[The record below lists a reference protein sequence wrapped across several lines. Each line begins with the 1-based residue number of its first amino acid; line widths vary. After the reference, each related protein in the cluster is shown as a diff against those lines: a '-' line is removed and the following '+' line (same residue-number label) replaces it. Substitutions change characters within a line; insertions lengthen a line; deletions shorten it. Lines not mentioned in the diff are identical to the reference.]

1 MARASAKRGR
11 RPRANARAEQPV
23 AAPEAAPAEAAPP
36 EPKPPKPRQKETAP
50 ASEERQPERQR
61 KQKPPPRPEDTMF
74 FTRLRTHA
82 KWVFVVLAAAFAIGF
97 VAFGVGAGGT
107 GFGDAISD
115 FFGGGSDLPTIEE
128 AQQAVNEN
136 PADPEALRDL
146 ANAYQADRQYAKAAE
161 TLERYTELVPADVD
175 ALRQLANVY
184 SQRAGL
190 LNQEAGLLQTSS
202 RSGSF
207 SQVAFSLPGSSG
219 FLGALGDNPIDNAL
233 SGDTSARIEELAD
246 QVSAAYGQQAAV
258 YERISELTP
267 DDPQIFLQL
276 GQAATQADQT
286 ERATA
291 AFERFLELA
300 PDDPSAPAVR
310 EQLEF
315 LRSDVENRTG

>member
-23 AAPEAAPAEAAPP
+23 AAPEAPPAEAAPP
-36 EPKPPKPRQKETAP
+36 PPKAPPRRKETEQ
-50 ASEERQPERQR
+50 ASEEPRSERR

-82 KWVFVVLAAAFAIGF
+82 KWVFVLLAAAFGIGF

-115 FFGGGSDLPTIEE
+115 FFGGGSDVPSIEE
-128 AQQAVNEN
+128 AQQAVDAN
-136 PADPEALRDL
+136 PNDAEAVLAL
-146 ANAYQADRQYAKAAE
+146 ANAFQADRQYVKAAE
-161 TLERYTELVPADVD
+161 TLERFNELAPDDVD

-184 SQRAGL
+184 TQRAGV
-190 LNQEAGLLQTSS
+190 LNQQAGTLQASS
-202 RSGSF
+202 QSGTF
-207 SQVAFSLPGSSG
+207 SQTAFSLPGTSG
-219 FLGALGDNPIDNAL
+219 FLGALGDNPVDQAL
-233 SGDTSARIEELAD
+233 SGNTSARIEQLAD
-246 QVSAAYGQQAAV
+246 QVSETYGQQAAV
-258 YERISELTP
+258 YERISKLTP

-286 ERATA
+286 ERAA
-291 AFERFLELA
+291 AAYERFLELA
-300 PDDPSAPAVR
+300 PDDPSAAAVK

-315 LRSDVENRTG
+315 LRSDVENLTG

>member
-23 AAPEAAPAEAAPP
+23 AAPEAAQAEAAPP
-36 EPKPPKPRQKETAP
+36 EPKPQPRRTETEQ
-50 ASEERQPERQR
+50 ASEEPRPERQR

-82 KWVFVVLAAAFAIGF
+82 KWVFVLLAAAFAIGF

-115 FFGGGSDLPTIEE
+115 FFGGGSDLPSIEE
-128 AQQAVNEN
+128 AQQAVNETPN
-136 PADPEALRDL
+136 DPAAVLDL
-146 ANAYQADRQYAKAAE
+146 ANAYQADRQYQKAAE
-161 TLERYTELVPADVD
+161 TLERYNELAPEDVD
-175 ALRQLANVY
+175 GLRQLANVY
-184 SQRAGL
+184 AQRATA
-190 LNQEAGLLQTSS
+190 LNQQAGALQASS
-202 RSGSF
+202 QSGTF
-207 SQVAFSLPGSSG
+207 SQTAFSLPGTSG
-219 FLGALGDNPIDNAL
+219 FLGALGDNPVDQAL
-233 SGDTSARIEELAD
+233 SGDTSARVEQLAD
-246 QVSAAYGQQAAV
+246 QVSETYGQQAAV

-267 DDPQIFLQL
+267 DDPQIFLQV

-286 ERATA
+286 ERAVA

-300 PDDPSAPAVR
+300 PDDPSAGAVK

-315 LRSDVENRTG
+315 LRSDVETRTG

>member
-23 AAPEAAPAEAAPP
+23 AAPEAAPVEAAPP
-36 EPKPPKPRQKETAP
+36 EPKPPKPRQKETAR

-61 KQKPPPRPEDTMF
+61 KQKPAPRPEDTMF

-136 PADPEALRDL
+136 PADPEALREL

-161 TLERYTELVPADVD
+161 TLERYTELVPDDVD

-202 RSGSF
+202 QSGSF

-219 FLGALGDNPIDNAL
+219 FLGALGDNPVDNAL
-233 SGDTSARIEELAD
+233 SGDTSSRIEELAD
-246 QVSAAYGQQAAV
+246 QVSTAYGQQAAV
-258 YERISELTP
+258 YERISKLTP

-300 PDDPSAPAVR
+300 PDDPSAPAVK